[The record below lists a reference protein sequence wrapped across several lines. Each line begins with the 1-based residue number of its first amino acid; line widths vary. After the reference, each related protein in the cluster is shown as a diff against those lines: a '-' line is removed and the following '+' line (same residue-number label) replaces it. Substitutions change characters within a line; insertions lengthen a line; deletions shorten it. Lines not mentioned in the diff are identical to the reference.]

1 VMEKLL
7 EEVSFGAPDLR
18 GQTIT
23 IDAHYVRDHLAPV
36 LKDEDLS
43 RYIL

>member
-1 VMEKLL
+1 
-7 EEVSFGAPDLR
+7 VSFDATRLE

-23 IDAHYVRDHLAPV
+23 IDGPFVDARLAE
-36 LKDEDLS
+36 LSRDEDLS